1 MCLCQSSVLKWEE
14 IRLATNY
21 KVDDVD
27 LKNRQSFKLFDIVTV
42 TEIVID
48 IAISPLKF
56 RNLWTFGIRII
67 QEKNAPYIQIR
78 LYKLQI

>member
-1 MCLCQSSVLKWEE
+1 MCLCQSSVLKREK

-27 LKNRQSFKLFDIVTV
+27 LKNRQSFKIFDIVTV

-48 IAISPLKF
+48 IATSPLKF
-56 RNLWTFGIRII
+56 RNLWTFGIKII
-67 QEKNAPYIQIR
+67 QEKNAQIR